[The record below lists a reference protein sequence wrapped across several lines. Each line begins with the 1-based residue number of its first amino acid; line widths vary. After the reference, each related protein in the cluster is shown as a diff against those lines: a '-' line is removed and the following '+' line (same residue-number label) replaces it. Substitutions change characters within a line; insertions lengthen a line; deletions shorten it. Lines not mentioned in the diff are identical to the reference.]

1 MLRLTLQLYG
11 AGAWADAMTLSF
23 DNPEEG
29 FASPCSFGYVPQYLV
44 DNLEAVASPL
54 SRSVSAQIPLGWQ
67 PWREDRAPAFLY
79 DLVATPAARRFLLRQ
94 IGHERP
100 DGMGSELFLLARSTA
115 APIGHLRIKESLA
128 GLHRRPTLGF
138 TREQVATLDN
148 RFLEYAHEQAAAF
161 GGTASIGDEAPK
173 LLLTENRE
181 GLLYPDALLDDAA
194 AVRHWWVKFPRN
206 PASPNDCDI
215 LRSEF
220 HYYRALQQLGIETL
234 PAHGLALEEGRRPSL
249 WMQRFD
255 RRRTA
260 AGVER
265 LAVESIY
272 SLAGL
277 VGHGQGMR
285 HTEVLGILAELWRA
299 TGQEASIPELVADY
313 LRRDLLNR
321 ILGNTDNHG
330 RTLSVVR
337 TDAGVHLA
345 PIHDLAPKVMD
356 DQGIART
363 TKWPGRM
370 EVAGDVD
377 WRLVCAS
384 LKPLLDPELALTRL
398 RADAEQLRA
407 LPDLLSAGG
416 LPEATL
422 NHPRIHLR
430 HLDRR
435 LQEWGLR

>member
-1 MLRLTLQLYG
+1 
-11 AGAWADAMTLSF
+11 MTLNF
-23 DNPEEG
+23 DRPEEG
-29 FASPCSFGYVPQYLV
+29 FASPCSFGYLHQYLV

-54 SRSVSAQIPLGWQ
+54 ARSVSALIPLGWE

-79 DLVATPAARRFLLRQ
+79 DLASTKAASGFLLRQ

-100 DGMGSELFLLARSTA
+100 DGLGSELFLLARSSA
-115 APIGHLRIKESLA
+115 APIGNLRIKESLA
-128 GLHRRPTLGF
+128 GLRRRPALGF
-138 TREQVATLDN
+138 TRDQVVSLDN
-148 RFLEYAHEQAAAF
+148 RFVEYAHEQAAAF

-181 GLLYPDALLDDAA
+181 GLLYPDALLDDASA
-194 AVRHWWVKFPRN
+194 ARHWWVKFPRN
-206 PASPNDCDI
+206 PASANDCEI

-220 HYYRALQQLGIETL
+220 HYYRALQQLGVETL
-234 PAHGLALEEGRRPSL
+234 PAPGLALEEGRRPSL
-249 WMQRFD
+249 WGQRFD
-255 RRRTA
+255 RRLTP

-285 HTEVLGILAELWRA
+285 HTEVLGILAELWRS
-299 TGQEASIPELVADY
+299 TGQEASIPDLVADY
-313 LRRDLLNR
+313 LRRDLINR

-330 RTLSVVR
+330 RALSVVR
-337 TDAGVHLA
+337 ADEGVRLA

-370 EVAGDVD
+370 EVAGEVD
-377 WRLVCAS
+377 WRMVCAS

-435 LQEWGLR
+435 LQEWGLL

>member
-1 MLRLTLQLYG
+1 
-11 AGAWADAMTLSF
+11 MTLSF
-23 DNPEEG
+23 DNPEAG

-44 DNLEAVASPL
+44 DNLDAVASPL
-54 SRSVSAQIPLGWQ
+54 SRAVSAQIPLGWE

-79 DLVATPAARRFLLRQ
+79 DLVATPATRSFLLRQ

-100 DGMGSELFLLARSTA
+100 DDMGSELFLLARSTA

-128 GLHRRPTLGF
+128 GLHRRPVLGF
-138 TREQVATLDN
+138 TRDQVATLDN
-148 RFLEYAHEQAAAF
+148 HFLEYAHEQAAAF
-161 GGTASIGDEAPK
+161 GGTASIGDAVPK

-181 GLLYPDALLDDAA
+181 GLLYPDALLDDPSAA
-194 AVRHWWVKFPRN
+194 RHWWVKFPRN
-206 PASPNDCDI
+206 GALPNDCDI

-234 PAHGLALEEGRRPSL
+234 PASGLALEEGRRPSL

-255 RRRTA
+255 RRVTG

-277 VGHGQGMR
+277 VGQSQGMR
-285 HTEVLGILAELWRA
+285 HTEVLGILAELWRI
-299 TGQEASIPELVADY
+299 TGQESQIPELVADY
-313 LRRDLLNR
+313 LRRDLLNK
-321 ILGNTDNHG
+321 ILGNSGNHG
-330 RTLSVVR
+330 RNIAIIRS
-337 TDAGVHLA
+337 DDGVQLA
-345 PIHDLAPKVMD
+345 PIYDLAPTVMD
-356 DQGIART
+356 EQGITRT
-363 TKWPGRM
+363 LKWPGRM
-370 EVAGDVD
+370 EVAGEVD

-384 LKPLLDPELALTRL
+384 LKPLLDPEAAFTRL
-398 RADAEQLRA
+398 REDAEQLRA
-407 LPDLLSAGG
+407 LSDLLSAGG